1 MKRLL
6 AETLDELFH
15 DHIVEEGLARTID
28 KLLGS
33 PMQKRRVRKALITKA
48 NHNDPVLG
56 KYRREGSNIAR
67 RLRRT
72 STDLEMA
79 TAHMSKTNA
88 TLADMNNRL
97 RQMRDLKPGQKLKKR
112 TSELGSKYQY
122 PKEILMRDKASR
134 YDRYV
139 DSIDGEENAK
149 PLPQFGRKAKK

>member
-6 AETLDELFH
+6 AETLVDLYH
-15 DHIVEEGLARTID
+15 DDIMVEGLARTID
-28 KLLGS
+28 KMLGS

-48 NHNDPVLG
+48 NHIDPVLG

-67 RLRRT
+67 KLRRT
-72 STDLEMA
+72 VTDLEMA
-79 TAHMSKTNA
+79 NAHMSKTNA
-88 TLADMNNRL
+88 TLDDTNDRL
-97 RQMRDLKPGQKLKKR
+97 RQMRALKPGQKLKKR

-139 DSIDGEENAK
+139 DSIDGEENSK
-149 PLPQFGRKAKK
+149 PLPLFGRKVKK